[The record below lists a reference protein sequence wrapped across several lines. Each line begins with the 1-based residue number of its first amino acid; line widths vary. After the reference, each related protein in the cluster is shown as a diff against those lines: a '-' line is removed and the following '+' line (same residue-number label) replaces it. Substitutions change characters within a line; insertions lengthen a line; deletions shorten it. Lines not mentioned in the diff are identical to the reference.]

1 MNILATTIK
10 EKRKASNLSQDRLAK
25 LVGSNQFMISHIET
39 GKTQPSP
46 ELLNKL
52 QSILGFVFDGKTN
65 KILIKKTM
73 LNPFTKEELINL
85 RQTHNITQ
93 SDLANGIGVH
103 CTTIYKIEKGLR
115 NAGKENQKA
124 IIQFFTSLSS
134 GTKVNEPV
142 KEVKP
147 KEIKTVKEVKEEVKT
162 PTERKFKYTPSFDR
176 NRLKELRSAQGL
188 SLSELGEK
196 VGVSAASIGFWE
208 NGQTKPNS
216 VNLAKLEEVL
226 GSFQL
231 DKQKVGEDFHKKVE
245 GMELR
250 YDGKDLALLRNPYG
264 VMGDNLPP
272 YLFNIS
278 DPLEEAYKRTAPDFV
293 TVKDGKVEEHYID
306 STSKPISV
314 GELYQTA
321 QLEKE
326 RELLKEDRQA
336 LQKIKDEY
344 EAKLAEL
351 NLSKATKTT
360 DESLSAQSKVSFK
373 LVVADTNVPTVKL
386 SEVGSKFYGI
396 LNKFNVKGYMVEKI
410 KGGSLI
416 IIGLEVEDCNCS
428 NKKELVK
435 DLFNKGY
442 RVYEFENLVEL
453 TKWFSE

>member
-39 GKTQPSP
+39 GKTEPSA
-46 ELLNKL
+46 ELLSKL
-52 QSILGFVFDGKTN
+52 QSILGFVFEKKTN

-85 RQTHNITQ
+85 RQAHKITQ

-103 CTTIYKIEKGLR
+103 HTTINKIEKGLR
-115 NAGKENQKA
+115 NAGKENQQA
-124 IIQFFTSLSS
+124 IIEFFTKLT
-134 GTKVNEPV
+134 GNIEQ
-142 KEVKP
+142 
-147 KEIKTVKEVKEEVKT
+147 VKEVKEEMKT
-162 PTERKFKYTPSFDR
+162 PAERKFKYIPSFDR
-176 NRLKELRSAQGL
+176 NRLKELRKSKGY
-188 SLSELGEK
+188 SLIQLGEK
-196 VGVSAASIGFWE
+196 IGVSAASIGFWE

-216 VNLAKLEEVL
+216 VNFAKLEEVL
-226 GSFQL
+226 GSFEINKP

-245 GMELR
+245 GVLVHKGRE
-250 YDGKDLALLRNPYG
+250 DIGIKPVNDKSGNHPNHWYG
-264 VMGDNLPP
+264 SLN
-272 YLFNIS
+272 
-278 DPLEEAYKRTAPDFV
+278 KTTAPDFV

-306 STSKPISV
+306 STTKPISV

-326 RELLKEDRQA
+326 RESLREDREA

-351 NLSKATKTT
+351 NLSKGV
-360 DESLSAQSKVSFK
+360 DESLSAQSNQSKVSFK

-386 SEVGSKFYGI
+386 SEVGNKFYGI
-396 LNKFNVKGYMVEKI
+396 LNKFNVKGYVVEKI

-416 IIGLEVEDCNCS
+416 VIGLEVEDCNCS

-435 DLFNKGY
+435 DLMNKGY